1 MARTLTPLD
10 GYQLMTELV
19 RQATGQA
26 ANAAIDASN
35 FVSAGQTILS
45 TGRENVMNA
54 LSLVL
59 GRTFAAVRPYNAKL
73 RTINAINTG
82 VYSHRLRKIS
92 YYAKDPLPSG
102 YFNTD
107 LYTNFAPGYT
117 AGENESGTPPTPNST
132 KSQWEQHPAMPLEV
146 DFSTGPVTWQM
157 CITMYEDKLEQ
168 AFNSVESFN
177 AFVEGILVEH
187 ANDIESQKEAWNRMI
202 LLSSIASRNY
212 LAANNIVPTSVI
224 NLTTEFNTYFR
235 TSYSSQDLRTTYLK
249 EFLEFMT
256 AKIKET
262 IDRFEERGTAFHD
275 PMQKTVDGVTYSI
288 LRHTPKNRQRLYLYN
303 PLLRLSEAM
312 VMPEIFRPDYLDL
325 NTQFEAVEYWQSND
339 SATNRSKVVMNSAYY
354 DSVSGEQK
362 ATGTQTI
369 DYVVGVLSDE
379 DAMMSDFVL
388 ERALTSGLESRK
400 GYRNSWLTFAKG
412 ALIDQSENQV
422 VFIMA
427 D

>member
-177 AFVEGILVEH
+177 AFIEGILVEH

-224 NLTTEFNTYFR
+224 NLTTEYNNTFG
-235 TSYSSQDLRTTYLK
+235 TSYTSQQLRTTYIK

-262 IDRFEERGTAFHD
+262 MDRFEERGTAFHD

-288 LRHTPKNRQRLYLYN
+288 LRHSPKNRQRLYLYN
-303 PLLRLSEAM
+303 PLLRLGEAM

-325 NTQFEAVEYWQSND
+325 KTQFEAVEYWQSND
-339 SATNRSKVVMNSAYY
+339 SEINRPKVVMNSAYY

-369 DYVVGVLSDE
+369 DFVVGVLSDE